1 MLKRL
6 LAKPL
11 GFYGFLV
18 VGLLI
23 CGWIY
28 SKKSGVADLL
38 LDGPVGNDHANNPK
52 ANDSLGQSAWL
63 RPTQQHDASI
73 DGNDP
78 LAMVELI
85 GDQTSAAVAYEAFH
99 HLKEWLARGPAQVDQ
114 AVAKLTHP
122 GSGSTADKRQRSLVY
137 GALAETNVPEA
148 ASGLV
153 ALVHGATTD
162 DDLMQAVGAIAD
174 HRSPTQ
180 AALPALWHAYETN
193 TGPAKNM
200 SLLAFGSAA
209 YHLERAAGPPGDAAD
224 KLLAAYAAMPGEEG
238 RIEII
243 SAMGNHGSERY
254 FEVLKTAVRDQS
266 ELVRKA
272 AVYALRFHSGP
283 GAGALLADTATQD
296 AGEKIKA
303 QAIEALATQLDQ
315 RRDYGRV
322 TKVALSSRDPQVQLA
337 AAVVLTEAKAR
348 GGSPEIDQ
356 AIAALRSGSS
366 IGQVQAFL
374 GG

>member
-11 GFYGFLV
+11 RFYGFLI

-28 SKKSGVADLL
+28 RMRSGVSDQLP
-38 LDGPVGNDHANNPK
+38 DRPVGSDHANHAK
-52 ANDSLGQSAWL
+52 ANDSVVQSEQL
-63 RPTQQHDASI
+63 RPPQTHDAATDS
-73 DGNDP
+73 NDP
-78 LAMVELI
+78 LAIVESI
-85 GDQTSAAVAYEAFH
+85 NDETSAGLAYEAFN

-114 AVAKLTHP
+114 AVAKLMHP

-137 GALAETNVPEA
+137 GALAETNSPEA

-153 ALVHGATTD
+153 TLVSAASTED
-162 DDLMQAVGAIAD
+162 DVMQAVAAIAD

-180 AALPALWHAYETN
+180 AALPALWRAYETN

-200 SLLAFGSAA
+200 SLLAYGSAA
-209 YHLERAAGPPGDAAD
+209 YHLERAPGAPGDAAD
-224 KLLAAYAAMPGEEG
+224 KLLAAYNAMPGEEG
-238 RIEII
+238 RIEIL

-254 FEVLKTAVRDQS
+254 FEVLKAAVRDQS
-266 ELVRKA
+266 DSVRRA
-272 AVYALRFHSGP
+272 AVYALRFHPGA
-283 GAGALLADTATQD
+283 GAGALLVDTATQD
-296 AGEKIKA
+296 VGEKIKA

-315 RRDYGRV
+315 RRDYDRV

-337 AAVVLTEAKAR
+337 AAVDLTEAKAR
-348 GGSPEIDQ
+348 GGNPEVDQ
-356 AIAALRSGSS
+356 AIAALRTGSS